1 MKTILFYILVM
12 KNGEK
17 VVSLRIMNLN
27 LNSVISADKI
37 FAKKCSKIKLF
48 YVIIWQLKIESC

>member
-1 MKTILFYILVM
+1 M

-17 VVSLRIMNLN
+17 VVGLRIMILN
-27 LNSVISADKI
+27 GEKVISADKI

-48 YVIIWQLKIESC
+48 YVIIWQLKVESC